1 MHNLV
6 PRDSLL
12 SQLPK
17 STDTPL
23 SGFCAKFGIRDT
35 CPWFKNKC
43 QTKQKKMNFRRLP
56 TKQSDV
62 TVWQDAH
69 FLLSLQVA
77 DVQILLN
84 LIRFLKGT
92 CLHSEINFHL
102 RLQQTHSEMDGMGF
116 AETTSLRKLLISCT
130 ISLCLSSF

>member
-43 QTKQKKMNFRRLP
+43 QTKQKKMNFRRLS

-69 FLLSLQVA
+69 FLLSSGGRCTNPPEV
-77 DVQILLN
+77 DS
-84 LIRFLKGT
+84 FPEG
-92 CLHSEINFHL
+92 HL
-102 RLQQTHSEMDGMGF
+102 P
-116 AETTSLRKLLISCT
+116 
-130 ISLCLSSF
+130 SF